1 MVHVL
6 LVGTWPSWSC
16 VIDSVMSN
24 MAGSLCRDLAFLPA
38 PMAVLRP
45 VEFIGDLRITVRAS
59 PSGVPH
65 PSSTP
70 QLAGVPLDRAGT
82 SAVRGT
88 LPDSYCAPLMTRC
101 RSLHWRALSLSLWGW
116 WLGCVAPFGCGSI
129 VRARP
134 RDNGYAFLGRRALMS
149 GSCGILNRVPIRVPK
164 RVVSQWG
171 SGWFSAPPSGAI
183 LPGSAWGAYKFVEGT
198 FHCPKKILWLLPL
211 TTLDGGASLGYMV
224 LCGAVCGHATMF
236 DSHHHSAGWA
246 VPPLRGL

>member
-38 PMAVLRP
+38 PVAALRP

-65 PSSTP
+65 PSSSP

-88 LPDSYCAPLMTRC
+88 PPDSYCAPLMTRC
-101 RSLHWRALSLSLWGW
+101 RSLHWRALSLSLWEW
-116 WLGCVAPFGCGSI
+116 WLGCIAPFGCGSI

-149 GSCGILNRVPIRVPK
+149 GSCGILPK

-198 FHCPKKILWLLPL
+198 FHCPKKIFLPPHHPRWW
-211 TTLDGGASLGYMV
+211 SLFGV
-224 LCGAVCGHATMF
+224 HGHPLCGAVCGHATMS
-236 DSHHHSAGWA
+236 DSHHYSAGWA